1 MTGLR
6 RPRAILFDWDD
17 TLVDNWESIHAAM
30 NATLNA
36 MGMAPWTLE
45 QTKFE
50 ARRSLR
56 NSFPELFGDRWQE
69 ARGIFYD
76 HFAKN
81 HLQFLKPHRGAEDA
95 ILRLKKSGLYLA
107 VISNKTGE
115 YLRREAAHLGWTEQ
129 FGAIVGATDAPEDK
143 PAPAPALQALAK
155 SGVLAGPDVWLV
167 GDGMSDMECAHRADC
182 VAVLLRSMPPKGG
195 EFGSYPPV
203 FHVRDFAELEA
214 LVSKSEG

>member
-1 MTGLR
+1 MTGQH

-30 NATLNA
+30 NATLKA
-36 MGMAPWTLE
+36 MDKPLWTID

-56 NSFPELFGDRWQE
+56 NSFPELFGDRWQD
-69 ARGIFYD
+69 ARGIFYG
-76 HFAKN
+76 HFAEN

-95 ILRLKKSGLYLA
+95 ILRLKKSGIYLA

-115 YLRREAAHLGWTEQ
+115 YLRREAAHLGWAGH
-129 FGAIVGATDAPEDK
+129 FGAIVGANDAAEDK

-155 SGVLAGPDVWLV
+155 SGISPGPDVWLV
-167 GDGMSDMECAHRADC
+167 GDGQSDMECAYRAGC
-182 VAVLLRSMPPKGG
+182 VAVLLRKMPPEPG

-203 FHVRDFAELEA
+203 FHVRDFAELEV
-214 LVSKSEG
+214 LVPRSKG

>member
-30 NATLNA
+30 NATLAA
-36 MGMAPWTLE
+36 MGKPLWTIE

-69 ARGIFYD
+69 ARGIFYG
-76 HFAKN
+76 HFAEN

-95 ILRLKKSGLYLA
+95 ILRLKGSGLYLA

-115 YLRREAAHLGWTEQ
+115 YLRREAAHLGWAGH
-129 FGAIVGATDAPEDK
+129 FGAIVGANDAAEDK

-155 SGVLAGPDVWLV
+155 SGISPGPDVWLV
-167 GDGMSDMECAHRADC
+167 GDGQSDMECAHRARC
-182 VAVLLRSMPPKGG
+182 VAVLLREMPPKPG

-203 FHVRDFAELEA
+203 FHVRGFAELEA
-214 LVSKSEG
+214 LVPRSEG